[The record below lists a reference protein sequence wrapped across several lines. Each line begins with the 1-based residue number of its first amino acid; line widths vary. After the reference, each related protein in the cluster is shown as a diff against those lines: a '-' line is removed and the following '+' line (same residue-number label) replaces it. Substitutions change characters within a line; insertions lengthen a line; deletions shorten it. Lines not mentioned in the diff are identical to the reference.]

1 MVLSIEVLTLLDK
14 CLIAFDGTFPGEAA
28 VGSEATHA
36 AQLPL
41 GARDDLGEGDALE
54 LSRRL
59 GSWTTTSGE
68 AASRSHGGKSRGR

>member
-1 MVLSIEVLTLLDK
+1 MVLSIEVLTHLDK

-28 VGSEATHA
+28 AGSEATHA

-59 GSWTTTSGE
+59 CSLFVDDNI
-68 AASRSHGGKSRGR
+68 GGNHITVTRG